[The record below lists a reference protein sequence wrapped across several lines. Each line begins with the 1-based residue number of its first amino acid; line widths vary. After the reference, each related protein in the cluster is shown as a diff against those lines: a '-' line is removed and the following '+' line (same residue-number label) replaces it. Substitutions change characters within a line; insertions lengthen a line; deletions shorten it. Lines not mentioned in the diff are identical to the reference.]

1 MNATERP
8 LVSIIIPSLNQGL
21 FIEETIQSILHQNY
35 RPIEIIIVDA
45 CSLDNTVDILRK
57 YDKKPKVKWTSEVD
71 GGQGD
76 GINKGFSKA
85 KGEIVA
91 WLNSDDVYFSRDV
104 IDTVVNLFQRK
115 PEIDVI
121 YGDVAIISKENVLLR
136 LFLLPPYNV
145 KRIRRKNMISQPA
158 VFFRKHVAEHEKLD
172 INQIGLDYEY
182 WLRLGRLGYRFYH
195 VRKILA
201 GDRHYPERASVTKRD
216 LINMQI
222 RKVKTK
228 YGISKFYSQIMH
240 PIDRVAQAMCRFEGL
255 LMILTMPIMYSGYQK
270 QFAFPLKID
279 SFVRLF
285 WRQMV
290 KQIGNPM

>member
-1 MNATERP
+1 MNVTERP
-8 LVSIIIPSLNQGL
+8 LVSIIIPSLNQGY
-21 FIEETIQSILHQNY
+21 FIEETIQSILHQQY

-45 CSLDNTVDILRK
+45 CSSDNTIDILHK
-57 YDKKPKVKWTSEVD
+57 YDKTPTVQWISEKD

-76 GINKGFSKA
+76 GINKGFSRA

-104 IDTVVNLFQRK
+104 IDTVVNLFQQK
-115 PEIDVI
+115 PKIDVI

-136 LFLLPPYNV
+136 LFLLPSYSL

-158 VFFRKHVAEHEKLD
+158 VFFRRQVTYNEKLD

-182 WLRLGRLGYRFYH
+182 WMRLGRLGYHFYH

-201 GDRHYPERASVTKRD
+201 GDRHYPERASVMKRD
-216 LINMQI
+216 LINSQI
-222 RKVKTK
+222 REVKTR
-228 YGISKFYSQIMH
+228 YGISEFYSQIMH
-240 PIDRVAQAMCRFEGL
+240 PIDRLAQAICRVEGL
-255 LMILTMPIMYSGYQK
+255 LLIIMMPIMYSSYQK
-270 QFAFPLKID
+270 LFAFPLKID
-279 SFVRLF
+279 SFLRLL
-285 WRQMV
+285 WRQVV